1 MIFLRI
7 KRILQVQVATALVIA
22 GCSGGP
28 EDRPRID
35 ASALPP
41 LLQRYAAPL
50 EPGKLLA
57 FPSIPLSDTPEDPAI
72 VNLLEDASFEYG
84 GANWAIDGEGNYDI
98 EKTSVL
104 ATDGSFSLAVLPKQ
118 PSNVTLS
125 QSETARSRTPYDF
138 NVLVFA
144 PGAGDFNLEIRDSE
158 LGIVYRSETVR
169 GPMSGWSRLRL
180 PLVTGIETRQITVNL
195 HCMNLALDNPVLLDQ
210 SVLAEL
216 PAENLLPDG
225 TMEFI
230 AEEDQMPLW
239 YLNGQGAWPA
249 SEGYRG
255 KLSFELPGFPGR
267 SSSLVRMI
275 PGRKEL
281 EGKAFW
287 ISAMIKSVSEGG
299 GSPPPVTIAFHAKGA
314 DGTNQEFS
322 KVFSGGG
329 DWTEVSFM
337 ASMPEILLKNE
348 GDLPP
353 FQMLW
358 FERPD
363 DFAGQVYI
371 DEVIMIEVPAS
382 WALTGS

>member
-1 MIFLRI
+1 
-7 KRILQVQVATALVIA
+7 
-22 GCSGGP
+22 
-28 EDRPRID
+28 
-35 ASALPP
+35 
-41 LLQRYAAPL
+41 
-50 EPGKLLA
+50 
-57 FPSIPLSDTPEDPAI
+57 